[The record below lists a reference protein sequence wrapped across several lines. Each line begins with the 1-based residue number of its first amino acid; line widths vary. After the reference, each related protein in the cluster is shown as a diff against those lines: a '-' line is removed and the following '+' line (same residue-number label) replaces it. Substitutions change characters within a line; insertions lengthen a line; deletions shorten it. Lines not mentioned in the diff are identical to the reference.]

1 MPELVNLRID
11 GKKGTKKVR
20 ECTGEQWSKIGKSKR
35 ERGSY
40 LQNSKIKYITHI
52 DSPAFCEDD
61 CSLVSIGRKHDG
73 RENASFQVVEH
84 CACIFQNEFPLEG
97 NFYRERG
104 NFTITSRGNEH
115 FS

>member
-1 MPELVNLRID
+1 MV
-11 GKKGTKKVR
+11 KAR
-20 ECTGEQWSKIGKSKR
+20 EV
-35 ERGSY
+35 GSY
-40 LQNSKIKYITHI
+40 LQNSEIKYVTYI

-61 CSLVSIGRKHDG
+61 CSLVSIGRGHGG

-104 NFTITSRGNEH
+104 NFTSRGNEH
-115 FS
+115 FSHRVHARFDAASVPLNAIFK